1 MVFESFS
8 LGLMAAVVFGVADLI
23 AVVAARRLGIIRLML
38 WSHVGAVVTAT
49 PYLALGGGLHAI
61 SLTQFAILGGLM
73 VLILGALVTFYKG
86 LQAGPVA
93 LVSPIVSAHLIP
105 VIILSVLFLGEDL
118 GLVQVLGIAISA
130 TGLVLASMAG
140 ASPSLDR
147 THLGKGVSYPLLSM
161 AASGLFVFGIGAMSQ
176 EIGWFLPIYLIRV
189 GSLAI
194 LIPVQRVTR
203 SMPLWSPSL
212 AIVLVAAM
220 VGILQFIGMA
230 AYAMGAQFGSV
241 SLTTAGF
248 TIYPIIPIIGGFI
261 FLQERLVPRQAF
273 GLASILMGLVVLRMA
288 T

>member
-23 AVVAARRLGIIRLML
+23 AVVAARKLGIIRLML
-38 WSHVGAVVTAT
+38 WSHVGAVVVAT

-61 SLTQFAILGGLM
+61 PLTQFAILGGLI
-73 VLILGALVTFYKG
+73 VLILCALVTFYKG

-105 VIILSVLFLGEDL
+105 VIILSVLFLGEEL
-118 GLVQVLGIAISA
+118 GSVQVLGIAISA

-147 THLGKGVSYPLLSM
+147 THLGKGVSYALISM

-194 LIPVQRVTR
+194 LIPVQRATR
-203 SMPLWSPSL
+203 SMSLWSPSL

-230 AYAMGAQFGSV
+230 AYAMGAQSGSV

-248 TIYPIIPIIGGFI
+248 SIYPIIPIIGGFI

>member
-23 AVVAARRLGIIRLML
+23 AVVAARKLGIIRLML
-38 WSHVGAVVTAT
+38 WSHVGAVVIAT
-49 PYLALGGGLHAI
+49 PYLALGGELDAI
-61 SLTQFAILGGLM
+61 PLTYFAILGGLI
-73 VLILGALVTFYKG
+73 VLILCALVTFYKG
-86 LQAGPVA
+86 IQAGPVA

-118 GLVQVLGIAISA
+118 GSVQVLGIAISVS
-130 TGLVLASMAG
+130 GLVLASMTVAR
-140 ASPSLDR
+140 PSLGR
-147 THLGKGVSYPLLSM
+147 TYLGKGVSYALLAM

-176 EIGWFLPIYLIRV
+176 EFGWFLPIYLIRV

-194 LIPVQRVTR
+194 LIPVQRATR
-203 SMPLWSPSL
+203 SMSLWSPSI

-220 VGILQFIGMA
+220 VGILHFIGMA

-241 SLTTAGF
+241 SLATAGF

-261 FLQERLVPRQAF
+261 FFQERLVPRQAF
-273 GLASILMGLVVLRMA
+273 GLASVLIGLVVFRMA